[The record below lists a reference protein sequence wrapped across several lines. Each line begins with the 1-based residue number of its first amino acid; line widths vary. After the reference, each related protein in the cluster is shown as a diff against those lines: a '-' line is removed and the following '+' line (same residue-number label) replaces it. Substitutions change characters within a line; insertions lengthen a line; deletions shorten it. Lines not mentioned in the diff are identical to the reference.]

1 MMITYKT
8 SSGSKQATSE
18 WPEHKTFRAG
28 FDARQSRTTPVN
40 KLQITSFF
48 LYDDMMMTITTIMM
62 MQNILSLHKD
72 IDNADNKTL
81 KNNIILQFKK

>member
-28 FDARQSRTTPVN
+28 FDARQSRTTPER
-40 KLQITSFF
+40 ITNHSFF
-48 LYDDMMMTITTIMM
+48 LYDGMMMTFTTIIM
-62 MQNILSLHKD
+62 MQNDLFLHKD
-72 IDNADNKTL
+72 IDDADNETL
-81 KNNIILQFKK
+81 